1 MTLLRKGNTQTCEQ
15 LLAEFTLK
23 NKTSNPEK
31 IVFSGSGEKDVYN
44 ISAPFEDNG
53 ELVIAGRVES
63 RDSEHSNVFFFVER
77 NGEWLPREGAPVLEL
92 QDPFFTRIA
101 GELVLGGV
109 QIFPHPTNEGQL
121 GWRTVFYKGESISDL
136 QEFAKGPDG
145 MKDLR
150 LIELKDGSIG
160 VLTRPQGEKGGRGK
174 IGWTRISS
182 LSELTVD
189 VVNEAPILEGQFIE
203 EEWGGA
209 NEPHLLANGLVGV
222 LGHVASFDTEGN
234 RHYYP
239 MVFALNPET
248 GNFTD
253 MELIAT
259 RNQFLPGPSKRPDLV
274 DVVFSGG
281 LLRKMDGKAVLYAGI
296 SDAEA
301 QKITIEDPF
310 IKYERTNLEEEITE

>member
-1 MTLLRKGNTQTCEQ
+1 MTVLRKGNAQTCEQ
-15 LLAEFTLK
+15 LLEEFTSK
-23 NKTSNPEK
+23 AQPANPEK
-31 IVFSGSGEKDVYN
+31 IIFSGIGENDVYN
-44 ISAPFEDNG
+44 ISAPFEDAG

-63 RDSEHSNVFFFVER
+63 RDSEHSKVYFFVER
-77 NGEWLPREGAPVLEL
+77 NGEWVPRENAPVLEL

-121 GWRTVFYKGESISDL
+121 GWRTVFYKGQSIAGL
-136 QEFAKGPDG
+136 QEIAKGPDG

-150 LIELKDGSIG
+150 LVELKDGSIG

-174 IGWTRISS
+174 IGWTRIAS
-182 LSELTVD
+182 LAELTID
-189 VVNEAPILEGQFIE
+189 VVNEAPLLEDQFIDE
-203 EEWGGA
+203 QWGGA

-222 LGHVASFDTEGN
+222 LGHIASFDEEGN

-239 MVFALNPET
+239 MVFVLNPET
-248 GNFTD
+248 GAFSD

-259 RNQFLPGPSKRPDLV
+259 RSHFLPGPSKRPDLV

-281 LLRKMDGKAVLYAGI
+281 MVRKQDGTADIYAGI

-301 QKITIEDPF
+301 QKITIVDPF
-310 IKYERTNLEEEITE
+310 LQYEQ

>member
-1 MTLLRKGNTQTCEQ
+1 MTVLRKGNAQTCEQ
-15 LLAEFTLK
+15 LLGEFTTK
-23 NKTSNPEK
+23 AQPTDPRKV
-31 IVFSGSGEKDVYN
+31 VFSGIGEKDVYN
-44 ISAPFEDNG
+44 ISAPFEDAG

-63 RDSEHSNVFFFVER
+63 RDSEHSKVYFFVEQ
-77 NGEWLPREGAPVLEL
+77 NGEWVPRENAPVLGL

-109 QIFPHPTNEGQL
+109 QIFPHPTNAGQL
-121 GWRTVFYKGESISDL
+121 VWRTVFYKGQSIARL

-150 LIELKDGSIG
+150 LVELKDGSIV

-182 LSELTVD
+182 LADLTID
-189 VVNEAPILEGQFIE
+189 VINEAPLLENQFIDE
-203 EEWGGA
+203 QWGGA

-222 LGHVASFDTEGN
+222 LGHIASFDEEGN

-239 MVFALNPET
+239 MVFALDPET
-248 GNFTD
+248 GAFSD

-259 RNQFLPGPSKRPDLV
+259 RSHFLPGPSKRPDLV

-281 LLRKMDGKAVLYAGI
+281 LVRKPDGTAEVFAGM

-301 QKITIEDPF
+301 QIITIVDPF
-310 IKYERTNLEEEITE
+310 ISFER

>member
-1 MTLLRKGNTQTCEQ
+1 MAVLTKGKVKTCEQ
-15 LLAEFTLK
+15 LLEEFTA
-23 NKTSNPEK
+23 TPANPEK
-31 IVFSGSGEKDVYN
+31 IVFSGIGERDVYN
-44 ISAPFEDNG
+44 ISAPFEDEG

-63 RDSEHSNVFFFVER
+63 RDSEHSDVYFFVER
-77 NGEWLPREGAPVLEL
+77 DGEWVPREQAPVFAL
-92 QDPFFTRIA
+92 QDPFFTVIA

-109 QIFPHPTNEGQL
+109 QIFPHPTQEGAL
-121 GWRTVFYKGESISDL
+121 GWRTVFYKGKSISGL

-182 LSELTVD
+182 LAGLTID
-189 VVNEAPILEGQFIE
+189 VIDEAPLLEGQFIE

-222 LGHVASFDTEGN
+222 LGHVANFDSEGN

-248 GNFTD
+248 GEFSD
-253 MELIAT
+253 IELIAT
-259 RNQFLPGPSKRPDLV
+259 RSHFLPGPSKRPDLI

-281 LLRKMDGKAVLYAGI
+281 LVRKPDGTADMYAGI

-301 QKITIEDPF
+301 QKITINDPF
-310 IKYERTNLEEEITE
+310 LQYER